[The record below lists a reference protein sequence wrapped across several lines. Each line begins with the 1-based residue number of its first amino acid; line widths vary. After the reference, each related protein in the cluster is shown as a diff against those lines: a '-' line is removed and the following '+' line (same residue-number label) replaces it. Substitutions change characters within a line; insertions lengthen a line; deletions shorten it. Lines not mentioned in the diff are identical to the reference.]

1 MKMYKNSWNKKTF
14 LAGGGLKI
22 VVRQNERTQSAK
34 SSLFQSSDMTWKL
47 SILPHSES
55 CPAASWSPWRL
66 VLPLLSLSLHVR
78 WVTAGGGGGW
88 AEETADLEMK
98 IWLELVVG
106 GAGVNE
112 EELEGRWMGGLLFLL
127 RMPMRVG
134 FFWVCSA
141 CCWLCTCWWRISWT
155 SSWGKINK
163 QAVKAKGIQIL
174 FE

>member
-1 MKMYKNSWNKKTF
+1 
-14 LAGGGLKI
+14 
-22 VVRQNERTQSAK
+22 
-34 SSLFQSSDMTWKL
+34 MTWKLL

-66 VLPLLSLSLHVR
+66 VLPLLSLSLQVR
-78 WVTAGGGGGW
+78 WVTAGGG

-98 IWLELVVG
+98 IWLELIVG
-106 GAGVNE
+106 GAGVDE
-112 EELEGRWMGGLLFLL
+112 GELEGRWMGGLLFLL

-163 QAVKAKGIQIL
+163 QAVRAQGIQFFFFYLQFKELNVVISHIL
-174 FE
+174 KMWEYDLLHLSFTWLLLEQYTLSPTAQ